1 MTASEYKKM
10 RDEFLKTTLEL
21 SDNKR
26 IEYTEGNHIDN
37 VLWNFENSAKDVP
50 HGTPMTILVVFL
62 NKHLSSLRSYFRT
75 GKEYSTESIESRI
88 MDIINYLL
96 LLVAM
101 IRTNK
106 KKQSKSITIND
117 FVDPEL
123 KSDVPEDRIK
133 QTISKNTFYQNEALL
148 EKEAKGDDQC

>member
-1 MTASEYKKM
+1 MTAKEYEQF
-10 RDEFLKTTLEL
+10 REIFLHQTLQL
-21 SDNKR
+21 SDEKR

-50 HGTPMTILVVFL
+50 HGTPMTILIVFL
-62 NKHLSSLRSYFRT
+62 NKHLSSLKSYFRT
-75 GKEYSTESIESRI
+75 GKEYSESIEGRI

-106 KKQSKSITIND
+106 KKQSESITIND

-123 KSDVPEDRIK
+123 ESDVPEDRIK
-133 QTISKNTFYQNEALL
+133 YTNTENTFYQNEALL
-148 EKEAKGDDQC
+148 NKEAKGDDQC